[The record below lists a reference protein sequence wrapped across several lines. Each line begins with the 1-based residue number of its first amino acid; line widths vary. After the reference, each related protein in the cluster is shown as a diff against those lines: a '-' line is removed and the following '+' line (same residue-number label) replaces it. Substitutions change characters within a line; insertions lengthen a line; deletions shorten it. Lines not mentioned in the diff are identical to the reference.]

1 MSLTCLRTASWTLFL
16 LVLESWWGHRPGWGS
31 CLWGGQAAV
40 SSGAGVT
47 LLHDFGP
54 QMPHCSVALALPA
67 GLLGGPKSPSHG
79 PRLAA
84 KAQVLC
90 TVRHPREWH
99 QGPVLPCLATRRE
112 RKVSFNSGTIC
123 FITFQLSGYSSA
135 DDLQQHSWIACQ
147 KERKLWTQ
155 NHRHKYLIKR
165 IL

>member
-1 MSLTCLRTASWTLFL
+1 MSLTCLRTASWTLFV

-54 QMPHCSVALALPA
+54 QMPHRSVALALPA
-67 GLLGGPKSPSHG
+67 GLLGGPQSHSHG

-99 QGPVLPCLATRRE
+99 QGPVLPCLAMRRE

-123 FITFQLSGYSSA
+123 FISNYPDTP
-135 DDLQQHSWIACQ
+135 LQMIFNNIPGLHA
-147 KERKLWTQ
+147 K
-155 NHRHKYLIKR
+155 KR
-165 IL
+165 ENFGLRTTGINT